1 MVRDRKFVSVSL
13 AAGASLLLA
22 ASFAGPLAA
31 DPNSDLRGL
40 NNRLEKIEQDMLD
53 LQRQT
58 YRGGSGSGA
67 SSSAYSSDPASAG
80 DVTLRLQDIETS
92 LREMN
97 GRIEK
102 LSFDIR
108 QTKEQLSRFME
119 DVEFRFQE
127 LEGGQA
133 SAGAQA
139 GGQVRLTPPDGNGA
153 SASSANAGAPAQ
165 GPRSLG
171 TLSQSAD
178 PLAGGAGAAAGS
190 AAGAAAGA
198 AGGQDESGQAG
209 GEGPVQTASAVI
221 GATSPKDA
229 YDASIDLLKRGEFE
243 AARVNFDKFLE
254 LYPNDQLAGNA
265 QYWLGETY
273 YVRGDYKQAAD
284 AFLKGYTTY
293 EASPKAP
300 DSLLKL
306 GITLS
311 ALGQKE
317 AACATMNELKRRFP
331 SASQSVIQ
339 RAELEKQRAGC

>member
-1 MVRDRKFVSVSL
+1 MMVRDRKFVSVSL

-127 LEGGQA
+127 LEGGRGGQA

-139 GGQVRLTPPDGNGA
+139 GGQVRLTPPDGDGA
-153 SASSANAGAPAQ
+153 GAGNTGAPAQ

-178 PLAGGAGAAAGS
+178 PVAGAAASGAGAAAG
-190 AAGAAAGA
+190 AA
-198 AGGQDESGQAG
+198 AGGQDESGEAG

>member
-1 MVRDRKFVSVSL
+1 MMVRDRKFVSVSL

-58 YRGGSGSGA
+58 YRGGSGSG
-67 SSSAYSSDPASAG
+67 SSSSYSSDPASAG
-80 DVTLRLQDIETS
+80 DVTLRLQEVETS

-127 LEGGQA
+127 LEGGGGAQA
-133 SAGAQA
+133 SAGSQA
-139 GGQVRLTPPDGNGA
+139 GGQVKLTPPDGNGA
-153 SASSANAGAPAQ
+153 TADASAAAQ
-165 GPRSLG
+165 GPRTLG

-178 PLAGGAGAAAGS
+178 PLAGGASA

-198 AGGQDESGQAG
+198 TGGQNESGEAASG
-209 GEGPVQTASAVI
+209 GPAQTAAAVI

-311 ALGQKE
+311 ALGQKD